1 MYSPH
6 SPESKP
12 PVISA
17 SESEDEQR
25 APIIE
30 TSDTELQWLRSP
42 TKSIKRRFKGRRL
55 TTRDTKRV
63 RTTTHGGSVGGQSTT
78 QPELNVPEG
87 REEDL
92 GHGVD
97 SIRHRHDSN
106 GDNMDGCFDIAEEL
120 SANEESFESFV
131 RMIDA
136 GCLVYERVGR
146 YTYVV
151 QGWDGKKR
159 ESEEYWYHLE
169 AWLVGDSLQLTCLCP
184 DGKKA
189 KPCIHQDFYV
199 EFRETHFKPREHLW
213 YRVVMFWHE
222 SVGWDDNRALV
233 RFSVEGLSGGLAA
246 RAVVSYEGLG
256 NGWGKWKCSKDR
268 KDCIHIFRAKKF
280 LGEVIGSN
288 LTGNCGDVPN
298 NEVDAEGPKSM
309 ENDAVEESAISHL
322 PILPPPWAVL
332 PSDCA
337 LYKRPDPGRDLP
349 TTFNLTPERSGS
361 ACSHRAP
368 YDPIQPVIVWECTI
382 FTLTERKVARIE
394 LQPCPICPKRH
405 HCYIGPETRDLGV
418 FNYNNGMLFTHEL
431 MDEYTSRMASS
442 ETPFAA
448 FVQSISRVYV
458 GRGSTFIGDDLFRGA
473 WFAYVS
479 LQLLERDMTCPK
491 CGDMPE
497 TVIWDGVTLAFSK
510 KHLQNSLKPPTI
522 IEPEAVTRSRRYPG
536 GTLWF
541 QLSKEDQP
549 FRKSFLAWLNGGK
562 TRSQAGLVDAEE
574 YAEAVQENDGERNDP
589 SSDRQNKAEDDLKK
603 IVERLENLVPPM
615 AKLLLRVFG
624 PNSQVDRQLLKRYI
638 VLFQQLAADESLMQ
652 MVNEN
657 SLQKL
662 GMFVKA
668 PSLQAATTLV
678 DIPALL
684 LVIEGE
690 FHTHR
695 RIPLELYELCVWMY
709 GRGCQVLDHLKRGS
723 LDPLPEDHRDSNDD
737 WKKSSTNS
745 TAAKLPIFDG

>member
-1 MYSPH
+1 MHFPH

-17 SESEDEQR
+17 SESEDEQQL
-25 APIIE
+25 APVIE
-30 TSDTELQWLRSP
+30 TSDAELQWLRSP

-55 TTRDTKRV
+55 TARDTKRA
-63 RTTTHGGSVGGQSTT
+63 RTTTHGGSIGGQSTV
-78 QPELNVPEG
+78 QDKPNVPE
-87 REEDL
+87 RICCEEILD
-92 GHGVD
+92 HRVD
-97 SIRHRHDSN
+97 SVHHHHDGN
-106 GDNMDGCFDIAEEL
+106 DDNTVGCFDTAEEL
-120 SANEESFESFV
+120 SVNEENFESFV

-159 ESEEYWYHLE
+159 ESEEHWYHLE
-169 AWLVGDSLQLTCLCP
+169 ARLVGDNLQLTCLCP
-184 DGKKA
+184 EGKRS
-189 KPCIHQDFYV
+189 KPCIHQEFYV

-213 YRVVMFWHE
+213 YRDGAVVMFWHE
-222 SVGWDDNRALV
+222 SAGWDDNRALV
-233 RFSVEGLSGGLAA
+233 RFSVEGLSGNLAA

-280 LGEVIGSN
+280 LGEVIGSD
-288 LTGNCGDVPN
+288 LAGNCGDISN
-298 NEVDAEGPKSM
+298 AEVDAEGPKSM
-309 ENDAVEESAISHL
+309 ENDVVEESAISHL
-322 PILPPPWAVL
+322 PILPPPWATL
-332 PSDCA
+332 PTDCT
-337 LYKRPDPGRDLP
+337 LYKRPDPGRELP
-349 TTFNLTPERSGS
+349 TTFYLTPERSGS

-368 YDPIQPVIVWECTI
+368 YDPIQPVIVRECTI

-448 FVQSISRVYV
+448 FVQSVSRVYS

-479 LQLLERDMTCPK
+479 LQLLEKDMTCPK

-510 KHLQNSLKPPTI
+510 KHLQSSLKPPTV
-522 IEPEAVTRSRRYPG
+522 IEPEAVSRSRRYPTS
-536 GTLWF
+536 TLWF
-541 QLSKEDQP
+541 QLAKEDRP
-549 FRKSFLAWLNGGK
+549 FRKSFLGWLNGGK
-562 TRSQAGLVDAEE
+562 TRSQHGLVDAEE
-574 YAEAVQENDGERNDP
+574 YEEVAREKDGKEGDH
-589 SSDRQNKAEDDLKK
+589 SGNKQSKSEDELKK
-603 IVERLENLVPPM
+603 MAGKLENLVPPM

-624 PNSQVDRQLLKRYI
+624 PNSQVDRQLLNRYT

-662 GMFVKA
+662 GMFVKV
-668 PSLQAATTLV
+668 PSLQTATALV

-690 FHTHR
+690 FRMHQ
-695 RIPLELYELCVWMY
+695 RIPLELYDLCIWMH
-709 GRGCQVLDHLKRGS
+709 GRGSQILDHLKRGS
-723 LDPLPEDHRDSNDD
+723 LDRLPEDHRYSNDD
-737 WKKSSTNS
+737 WRKVRRDN
-745 TAAKLPIFDG
+745 